1 MEDWEIKRREEL
13 EKEIPSGDYLSMK
26 SKRYSI
32 WIGRETAIEY
42 QISLEKE
49 IRKILIVMPLT

>member
-13 EKEIPSGDYLSMK
+13 EKEIPSGDCINMK

-42 QISLEKE
+42 QISIEKE
-49 IRKILIVMPLT
+49 VRELLNITPLT